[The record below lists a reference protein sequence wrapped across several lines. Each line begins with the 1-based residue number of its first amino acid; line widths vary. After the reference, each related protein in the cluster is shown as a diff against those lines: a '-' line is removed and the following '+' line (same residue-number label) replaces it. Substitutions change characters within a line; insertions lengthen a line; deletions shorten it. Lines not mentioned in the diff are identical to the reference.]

1 LLQFSGIPLATLFI
15 FSMQQITG
23 ELIPCY
29 IFVGVLNYSLY
40 AYAEAFLSMDMESW
54 ITAHVNM
61 FKYFGGS
68 TKMLI

>member
-1 LLQFSGIPLATLFI
+1 
-15 FSMQQITG
+15 MQQITG